1 MRIALINENSQAA
14 KNATIEA
21 ALKKVVTP
29 RGHQVDNYGM
39 YGKEGESQ
47 LTYVQNGILAAILL
61 NSGAA
66 DYVVTGCGTGE
77 GAMLAL
83 NSFPGVICGHVVDP
97 SDGFMFAQ
105 INDGNAVSM
114 PFAKGFGWGAELNL
128 EYTFE
133 KLFGFGS
140 GNGYPAERVV
150 FEPHLAVHIA
160 PVERA
165 VVAQGFKLFLRKA
178 AHVLLQDIQHLRLC
192 IRIRARDFIRHFQLH
207 TQSRFQRF
215 GHTWVVQPTADDLLH
230 ALKVPGFIK
239 PLNVRR
245 KRVAQAGKIKKHT
258 KSLPAFY
265 PTSSRTYAMI
275 CSSFAWA
282 KNSSAKCSPATAPRT
297 SS

>member
-21 ALKKVVTP
+21 ALKKVVAP
-29 RGHQVDNYGM
+29 MGHQVDNYGM

-83 NSFPGVICGHVVDP
+83 NSFPGVLCGHVADP

-150 FEPHLAVHIA
+150 PEQRNKKILDAV
-160 PVERA
+160 RA
-165 VVAQGFKLFLRKA
+165 
-178 AHVLLQDIQHLRLC
+178 H
-192 IRIRARDFIRHFQLH
+192 
-207 TQSRFQRF
+207 
-215 GHTWVVQPTADDLLH
+215 
-230 ALKVPGFIK
+230 
-239 PLNVRR
+239 NV
-245 KRVAQAGKIKKHT
+245 
-258 KSLPAFY
+258 
-265 PTSSRTYAMI
+265 
-275 CSSFAWA
+275 
-282 KNSSAKCSPATAPRT
+282 
-297 SS
+297 

>member
-21 ALKKVVTP
+21 ALKKAVAP
-29 RGHQVDNYGM
+29 MGHQVDNYGM

-47 LTYVQNGILAAILL
+47 LTFVQNGILAAILL

-83 NSFPGVICGHVVDP
+83 NSFPGVLCGHVADP

-140 GNGYPAERVV
+140 GNGYPAERAVPEQRNKKILDAV
-150 FEPHLAVHIA
+150 RAHNFKDLIACLKGIDQEPVRGAIA
-160 PVERA
+160 GEHFA
-165 VVAQGFKLFLRKA
+165 ELFFANAKDEQIIAYVRE
-178 AHVLLQDIQHLRLC
+178 LL
-192 IRIRARDFIRHFQLH
+192 
-207 TQSRFQRF
+207 
-215 GHTWVVQPTADDLLH
+215 G
-230 ALKVPGFIK
+230 
-239 PLNVRR
+239 
-245 KRVAQAGKIKKHT
+245 
-258 KSLPAFY
+258 
-265 PTSSRTYAMI
+265 
-275 CSSFAWA
+275 
-282 KNSSAKCSPATAPRT
+282 
-297 SS
+297 